1 MPTSSD
7 RTPNGYAELFV
18 WLRRIGK
25 KGVRGLYLCL
35 RGTDY
40 QSLAEFSRNFG
51 VCMKTVADVEK
62 GLELCIRPMRSTL
75 IGRRWT
81 TAVATVQQG
90 GTRTEALSPA
100 REFLPGF
107 YLPLVQ
113 AGEQSGRLAEV
124 FQFLHDHCKALHE
137 PLTNLRRTWLF
148 PLAIFFAGSV
158 FRILICLLSGD
169 VILAIQLAFSEALGW
184 ALTALIFGLVMLS
197 PIRYSIDQIRLS
209 LPLVGTLEQEIARHR
224 FFRVMSMMYA
234 VGEHRVES
242 MIRLAA
248 ETVTNRAAR
257 SELEKAAIAIENHQT
272 MAEAFQKVWFLSAQT
287 QTTITTAEHS
297 GTLERGFQQISDE
310 AGTSMVMKLRWI
322 QPILFRLVIL
332 MVAISIL
339 SALLKVALGLI

>member
-1 MPTSSD
+1 MPTPSD
-7 RTPNGYAELFV
+7 RTPNGYAELLA
-18 WLRRIGK
+18 WLHSIGK
-25 KGVRGLYLCL
+25 KGTRGLYLCV
-35 RGTDY
+35 RSTDY
-40 QSLAEFSRNFG
+40 QSLSEFSRNFG
-51 VCMKTVADVEK
+51 VCMKTVADVKK
-62 GLELCIRPMRSTL
+62 GLELCIRPMRRTP

-81 TAVATVQQG
+81 AAVETVQQG
-90 GTRTEALSPA
+90 GTLTEALSPA
-100 REFLPGF
+100 HEFLPSF

-137 PLTNLRRTWLF
+137 PLTNLRRTWIF

-158 FRILICLLSGD
+158 FRILMCLLNGD

-209 LPLVGTLEQEIARHR
+209 LPLVGTLEQEIAMHR

-234 VGEHRVES
+234 VGEHRVEF

-248 ETVTNRAAR
+248 ETVNNRAAR
-257 SELEKAAIAIENHQT
+257 IDLEKAAIAIENQQT
-272 MAEAFQKVWFLSAQT
+272 MAEAFRRVRFLSAQT

-297 GTLERGFQQISDE
+297 GTLEQGFQHISDE
-310 AGTSMVMKLRWI
+310 AGTSMAMKLRWI
-322 QPILFRLVIL
+322 QPILFRLVVL
-332 MVAISIL
+332 MVALSIL
-339 SALLKVALGLI
+339 STLLKIVLGLM

>member
-1 MPTSSD
+1 MSTTSD
-7 RTPNGYAELFV
+7 RTPNGYAELFA
-18 WLRRIGK
+18 WLLHVGK
-25 KGVRGLYLCL
+25 KGARGLYLCV

-40 QSLAEFSRNFG
+40 QSLADFSRNFS
-51 VCMKTVADVEK
+51 VCMKSVADVEK
-62 GLELCIRPMRSTL
+62 GLELCIRPIRRTR
-75 IGRRWT
+75 IGRCWA
-81 TAVATVQQG
+81 TAVETVQQG
-90 GTRTEALSPA
+90 GTLTEALSPA
-100 REFLPGF
+100 RESLPGF

-113 AGEQSGRLAEV
+113 AGEQSGRLAEI
-124 FQFLHDHCKALHE
+124 FQFLHDHCKALCE

-158 FRILICLLSGD
+158 LRILLCLLSGNL
-169 VILAIQLAFSEALGW
+169 IEAIQLTFSETLGW
-184 ALTALIFGLVMLS
+184 ALTALILGLVMLS
-197 PIRYSIDQIRLS
+197 PIRYSIDKIRLS
-209 LPLVGTLEQEIARHR
+209 LPFVGTLEREIAMHR

-248 ETVTNRAAR
+248 ETVTNHAAR
-257 SELEKAAIAIENHQT
+257 TELEKAAIAIENHQT

-339 SALLKVALGLI
+339 STLLKVALGLI

>member
-1 MPTSSD
+1 MTNTSD
-7 RTPNGYAELFV
+7 RTPNGYAELFA
-18 WLRRIGK
+18 WLHGIGK
-25 KGVRGLYLCL
+25 KGVRELYLCL
-35 RGTDY
+35 LGTDY
-40 QSLAEFSRNFG
+40 QSLSEFSLNFG

-62 GLELCIRPMRSTL
+62 GLELCIRPIRSTL

-81 TAVATVQQG
+81 TAVETVRQG
-90 GTRTEALSPA
+90 GSLTEALSPA

-124 FQFLHDHCKALHE
+124 FQFLHDHCKALRE

-148 PLAIFFAGSV
+148 PLTIFFAGSV
-158 FRILICLLSGD
+158 FRILISLLNGHL
-169 VILAIQLAFSEALGW
+169 ILAIQLAFSGALGW

-209 LPLVGTLEQEIARHR
+209 LPLVGTLEREIATHR

-248 ETVTNRAAR
+248 ETVSNRAAR
-257 SELEKAAIAIENHQT
+257 MDLEKAAIAIENHQT
-272 MAEAFQKVWFLSAQT
+272 IAEAFQKVRFLFAQT
-287 QTTITTAEHS
+287 QATIKTAELS
-297 GTLERGFQQISDE
+297 GTLDQGFQHISDE

-322 QPILFRLVIL
+322 QPILFRLVVV
-332 MVAISIL
+332 MVALSIL
-339 SALLKVALGLI
+339 STLVKILVGLI